1 MVDIEKK
8 EEAEKQNVE
17 EKNVEKR
24 PVKRKDV
31 KGGEQSA
38 DKLYNSKNV

>member
-1 MVDIEKK
+1 MVDVEKK

-17 EKNVEKR
+17 KQNVEKR
-24 PVKRKDV
+24 LVKRKGV
-31 KGGEQSA
+31 KDAEQSA